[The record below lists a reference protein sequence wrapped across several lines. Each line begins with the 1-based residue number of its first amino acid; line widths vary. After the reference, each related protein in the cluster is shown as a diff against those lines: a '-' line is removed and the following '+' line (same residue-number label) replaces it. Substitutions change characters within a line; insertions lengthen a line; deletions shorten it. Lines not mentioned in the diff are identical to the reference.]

1 MRTDAQRYFTITALP
16 GHADLQQA
24 VAGAA
29 PGYWAGLSPLDRF
42 FVVECLPELVAA
54 HPSEEVAAAYSA
66 AVAALPAEWW
76 SLDETSKAFCT
87 SRMVA
92 VPGIEQQLKTLLTD
106 QTPLTLARRPQAKRA
121 DDLPFEVRDMAGAIM
136 LVIHHLVSDG
146 WSMEMILEEARN
158 QYGHLLD

>member
-1 MRTDAQRYFTITALP
+1 MRSATSPPLP
-16 GHADLQQA
+16 PRPCRSPTGRHRSRTRILG
-24 VAGAA
+24 GAE
-29 PGYWAGLSPLDRF
+29 PLDRF

-54 HPSEEVAAAYSA
+54 HPAEEVAAANSA

-76 SLDETSKAFCT
+76 SLDEPSKAYFT

-121 DDLPFEVRDMAGAIM
+121 DDLPFEVREMAGAIT